1 MRPVSVIPARA
12 STRVA
17 GLLEPAGW
25 RAERAPAG
33 WAGDPAAALRL
44 AGTGRWVVF
53 VPRRA
58 SVPGAIR
65 RIVVIHGGSRAERAA
80 MDAADAAA
88 VATGAEI
95 VVLHVP
101 SATSP
106 GDAASLPFGLG
117 DHPEYD
123 IDDWRDE
130 FARRF
135 CRCSEDVTVS
145 LRVANGSPAKS
156 VPLQA
161 REAQASLLIGAV
173 GNRSDYG
180 PSGTLEAILEASP
193 CPVLF
198 VPAAGVAIKTE
209 PPQVDQSRHLRN
221 RIACGA

>member
-17 GLLEPAGW
+17 GLLEAAGW

-44 AGTGRWVVF
+44 AGSGRWVVF
-53 VPRRA
+53 VPRRV
-58 SVPGAIR
+58 SVPRAIR

-95 VVLHVP
+95 VVVHSP
-101 SATSP
+101 SATSR
-106 GDAASLPFGLG
+106 GDAVSLPFGLG
-117 DHPEYD
+117 DHPAHD

-135 CRCSEDVTVS
+135 CRCSEGVTVS
-145 LRVANGSPAKS
+145 LRVANWSPAKS

-161 REAQASLLIGAV
+161 REAHATLLIGAV
-173 GNRSDYG
+173 DSRTDYG
-180 PSGTLEAILEASP
+180 PSGTLEAIIGASP
-193 CPVLF
+193 CPVLL
-198 VPAAGVAIKTE
+198 VPAAGIAIETK
-209 PPQVDQSRHLRN
+209 PAP
-221 RIACGA
+221 IG